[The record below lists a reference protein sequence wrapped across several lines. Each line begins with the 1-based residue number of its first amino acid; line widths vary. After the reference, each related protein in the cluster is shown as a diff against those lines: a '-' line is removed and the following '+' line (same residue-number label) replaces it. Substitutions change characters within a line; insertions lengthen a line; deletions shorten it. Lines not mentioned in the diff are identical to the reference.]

1 MNSKSSSLDT
11 GKVPG
16 GDLNAKGNPK
26 TQEKQ
31 GAKELKRNYVI
42 DMNTE
47 VLG

>member
-11 GKVPG
+11 AKAP
-16 GDLNAKGNPK
+16 GDLNPKGNPK
-26 TQEKQ
+26 TAEKQ